1 MFRGTIA
8 SHQRAP
14 LRMVRYCCPFRG
26 PHHLNRRDTSQPME
40 APMHPFAV
48 QNHLSMCPNRLLS
61 FPVVPEQPQMTPSS
75 RQWVH
80 QVLYLGRYSTRKL
93 ELMSHS
99 RGSRSPT
106 RILSQVVVHPATR
119 GLATG
124 MRFRWQTSTSEAQPM
139 QRLRT
144 WIRLPRSKP
153 MHRVAYPHLLEF
165 SQSHTLASSKL
176 LLSAREMEIS
186 CLVLPPLR
194 GQVKRS
200 CREPYHGRVPTTHQL
215 SPRRIQTDTG
225 LVATL
230 LQISL

>member
-8 SHQRAP
+8 SHQWAP
-14 LRMVRYCCPFRG
+14 LRMVRYCYPFRG
-26 PHHLNRRDTSQPME
+26 PHHLNRRHTNQPME
-40 APMHPFAV
+40 APMRPFAV

-61 FPVVPEQPQMTPSS
+61 FPVVPEQPLMTPSS
-75 RQWVH
+75 HQWVH
-80 QVLYLGRYSTRKL
+80 QVLYLGRCSTKRF
-93 ELMSHS
+93 ELTSHS
-99 RGSRSPT
+99 HVSRSPT
-106 RILSQVVVHPATR
+106 KTLSQVVVHQATR
-119 GLATG
+119 GLATE
-124 MRFRWQTSTSEAQPM
+124 MRFRSQISTSEARTM

-144 WIRLPRSKP
+144 WIILPRSKP
-153 MHRVAYPHLLEF
+153 MHRVAYPHLLES

-200 CREPYHGRVPTTHQL
+200 CQRPYHGQVPTIHQL
-215 SPRRIQTDTG
+215 SPRKIQTDTG
-225 LVATL
+225 FVAKL

>member
-8 SHQRAP
+8 SHQWAP
-14 LRMVRYCCPFRG
+14 LRMVRYCYPFRG
-26 PHHLNRRDTSQPME
+26 PHHLNRRHTSRPME
-40 APMHPFAV
+40 ASMRPCAV
-48 QNHLSMCPNRLLS
+48 QNHLSMCSNRLLS
-61 FPVVPEQPQMTPSS
+61 FPVVPERPLTIPSS

-80 QVLYLGRYSTRKL
+80 QVLYLGRCSTKRFD
-93 ELMSHS
+93 LMGHS
-99 RGSRSPT
+99 RVSRSPT

-124 MRFRWQTSTSEAQPM
+124 MRFRSQTSASEAQTM

-144 WIRLPRSKP
+144 WIILPRSKP
-153 MHRVAYPHLLEF
+153 MHRVAYPHPLE
-165 SQSHTLASSKL
+165 SNQSHTLASSKL

-186 CLVLPPLR
+186 CLVLPALR
-194 GQVKRS
+194 GRVKRS
-200 CREPYHGRVPTTHQL
+200 CQGPYHGQVPTIHQL